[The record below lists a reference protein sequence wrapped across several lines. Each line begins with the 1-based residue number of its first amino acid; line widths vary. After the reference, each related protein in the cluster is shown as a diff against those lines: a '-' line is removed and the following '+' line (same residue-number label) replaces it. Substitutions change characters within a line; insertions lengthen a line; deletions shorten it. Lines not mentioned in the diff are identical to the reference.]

1 MEVSCSGCD
10 ARVTSTD
17 KFCRN
22 CGEGLIL
29 SGVRTPDGGSPEELC
44 HYARRLAEYSRA
56 LRQAEPLV
64 GKAPPVP
71 GPPSADAGPS
81 AAAQAWARP
90 LPFAA
95 PAGGPARPL
104 SPSRAGSVAAAP
116 SPSYASSAEIQRL
129 ARHVQAASP
138 LRAAGPSTLA
148 MQPAP
153 TPSRLLNAAALSQL
167 RSMSLGKG
175 APGRGGI
182 PLPAP

>member
-1 MEVSCSGCD
+1 MEVACSGCD

-64 GKAPPVP
+64 GKTTPAP
-71 GPPSADAGPS
+71 GPGADAGLS
-81 AAAQAWARP
+81 AAAQAWTRP

-95 PAGGPARPL
+95 PTGSTARPL

-116 SPSYASSAEIQRL
+116 SPTYASSAEIQRL

-175 APGRGGI
+175 TPGGGGI